1 MKLRE
6 ILTVPEVAEYLRCH
20 ESSIYRLVKNRQL
33 QAFRV
38 GSEIRFNRSQIDQ
51 WMLDS
56 TVNGD
61 GKE

>member
-33 QAFRV
+33 PAFRV